1 DLRGGVG
8 HTRQSEPV
16 IALDLIDF
24 HANPLIQAPGNL
36 EHRIAASLLGKLQQ
50 VAVRIPSAAIIIG

>member
-1 DLRGGVG
+1 M
-8 HTRQSEPV
+8 

-24 HANPLIQAPGNL
+24 HSNPLIQAPGNL